1 MRVVLVLLLLVLA
14 CASTPVR
21 YLGSG
26 AKNLVWVTA
35 SNKTVMRYG
44 FAANLESLSVCVVST
59 DDLRA
64 AISGSNIL
72 PPNVLSDSQWRSKMD
87 ISSLQS
93 AQAEALLN
101 AQASS
106 VQNTGGINTP
116 LSRQIIP
123 FAMTSSL
130 TCRDKHDGSPHLI
143 QSGMY
148 LTLEEQIF
156 FSEGTVQHLHDQD
169 KLSQLDAF
177 IIGANWF
184 ADQRSF
190 KQHLGTFHLDGHP
203 GNLLVNRTEEGMMGI
218 IWNDWGSTTSFMDHP
233 EEQGARTVASIM
245 GILKKHFALPDLL
258 LNECMQ
264 LTMKCCDVVLA
275 WVTTN
280 ELFADHRVTKR
291 LVGSLL
297 LDRVTRLEEKVTALE
312 ADNVALREQVTALEA
327 DNVAIKEDN
336 VALRKQV
343 TALEADNVALRA
355 NITEITIRLNQLIEL
370 NKQYLEHFRQK
381 KGRDEL

>member
-1 MRVVLVLLLLVLA
+1 
-14 CASTPVR
+14 
-21 YLGSG
+21 
-26 AKNLVWVTA
+26 
-35 SNKTVMRYG
+35 
-44 FAANLESLSVCVVST
+44 
-59 DDLRA
+59 
-64 AISGSNIL
+64 
-72 PPNVLSDSQWRSKMD
+72 
-87 ISSLQS
+87 
-93 AQAEALLN
+93 
-101 AQASS
+101 
-106 VQNTGGINTP
+106 
-116 LSRQIIP
+116 
-123 FAMTSSL
+123 
-130 TCRDKHDGSPHLI
+130 
-143 QSGMY
+143 
-148 LTLEEQIF
+148 
-156 FSEGTVQHLHDQD
+156 
-169 KLSQLDAF
+169 
-177 IIGANWF
+177 
-184 ADQRSF
+184 
-190 KQHLGTFHLDGHP
+190 
-203 GNLLVNRTEEGMMGI
+203 MMGI

-312 ADNVALREQVTALEA
+312 ADNVALREKVTALEADNVALREQVTALEA

-355 NITEITIRLNQLIEL
+355 NITEITIQLNQLIEL